1 MNNHHQESSRSIYV
15 RKNVSKILGENKI
28 DFLFIDGDHSYNGVK
43 SDFINYEQYVSDNGI
58 IAFHDIVNNP
68 ADLSIEVPRFW
79 REIKKK
85 YDYSE
90 LIENINQT
98 SMGIGII
105 YKNKQLKN
113 I

>member
-1 MNNHHQESSRSIYV
+1 M
-15 RKNVSKILGENKI
+15 
-28 DFLFIDGDHSYNGVK
+28 
-43 SDFINYEQYVSDNGI
+43 
-58 IAFHDIVNNP
+58 NNP
-68 ADLSIEVPRFW
+68 ANLSIEVPRFW